1 MSFEEALPCVAFT
14 QDKVSKQRRPAAG
27 SLLVFEGKR
36 GIRTIDEGTFPSFPI
51 SCSMTYAQTWFI
63 PVKAVQG
70 HQHSSQKHNNC
81 VERGEVIFPVS
92 LRAPSLITPGLVW
105 LNTEKKPLAVT
116 FCFPLA
122 FHFFHWTIWS
132 ASFWKTALS
141 ALHVPHSALP
151 SPFTTARVGSHSQR
165 LYWIIEW
172 YCHFWVHKT
181 QSTDLLLKAHQ
192 LN

>member
-1 MSFEEALPCVAFT
+1 MSFEEALHCVSFT
-14 QDKVSKQRRPAAG
+14 QDEVSKQRGPAAG
-27 SLLVFEGKR
+27 SSLVFEQKG
-36 GIRTIDEGTFPSFPI
+36 GIRTINEGTFPSFPV
-51 SCSMTYAQTWFI
+51 SCSMTCAQTWFI
-63 PVKAVQG
+63 PVKAEQG
-70 HQHSSQKHNNC
+70 HQHSSPNHDNH
-81 VERGEVIFPVS
+81 VEGRGVIFPVS
-92 LRAPSLITPGLVW
+92 LRASSLKTPGSVW

-116 FCFPLA
+116 FCFSLA

-132 ASFWKTALS
+132 VSCWKTALS

-151 SPFTTARVGSHSQR
+151 SSFTTARVGSHSQR

-172 YCHFWVHKT
+172 YCHFWVYNA